1 MGQTMVEKLFSKKNK
16 LGTPVMAG
24 DIVEARIDGMMHNYS
39 FHTVIEQAIKAGFT
53 DGLCDVFATPK
64 DGSQRIGGNALC
76 RQRCRRE
83 NRDLAHLA
91 SGTCVACAAA
101 TTAATTDEW

>member
-39 FHTVIEQAIKAGFT
+39 FHTVIEQAITRHVSRGINPVALGCRDRILANRKGQVVGQRFGERRGIQSDMCALSG
-53 DGLCDVFATPK
+53 DLLCML
-64 DGSQRIGGNALC
+64 GHGALP
-76 RQRCRRE
+76 
-83 NRDLAHLA
+83 
-91 SGTCVACAAA
+91 
-101 TTAATTDEW
+101 